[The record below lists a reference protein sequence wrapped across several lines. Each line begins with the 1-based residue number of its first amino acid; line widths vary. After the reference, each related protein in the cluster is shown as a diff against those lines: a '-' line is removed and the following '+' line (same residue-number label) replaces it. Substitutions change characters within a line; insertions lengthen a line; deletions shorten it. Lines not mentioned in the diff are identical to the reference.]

1 MLGDQCNVERVD
13 LDGLRRQTYLWRRR
27 RRGHLPPACPAQERW
42 LSLGQRF
49 ASGLR
54 TIAEKAPSSR
64 SEIPLSIGKYCRQIT
79 GKTRM
84 RSQIVMV
91 PTDVSKQPGLIQGLS
106 PVFWEC
112 CHWVSDFSDWPLWQ
126 VCYIAPSHVC
136 KSGPSRHGIS
146 IKAADNV
153 WWDIGR

>member
-27 RRGHLPPACPAQERW
+27 RRGRLPPACPAQERW

-79 GKTRM
+79 VVNWRPSPQ
-84 RSQIVMV
+84 REEVE
-91 PTDVSKQPGLIQGLS
+91 LS
-106 PVFWEC
+106 IFT
-112 CHWVSDFSDWPLWQ
+112 
-126 VCYIAPSHVC
+126 PSHTPVWHLEGNAVKTTRSGETHNKTSGEVC
-136 KSGPSRHGIS
+136 
-146 IKAADNV
+146 
-153 WWDIGR
+153 